1 MTTGT
6 RRLLRRK
13 TGWACTSHSHVT
25 PAARAHCAHP
35 SLEQTQPREQPP
47 AVCLRC
53 LLLLEHRGENST
65 ASCKAHGPPGA
76 HAASVTCSC
85 SPGVQPPRVIPIQEP
100 SVPPGDLRSVP
111 SLLLVLTGT
120 LQAPI
125 SKASFTIPEG
135 RASRGHRACFQAGE
149 HSCISAHFLS
159 GLRPP
164 SHLPCLAQTPEHGL
178 HEAPPARSPLPW
190 RERSFPRGGLVVVV
204 YVVHP
209 AVRQL
214 PLLPPGK
221 ESQDSR

>member
-1 MTTGT
+1 M
-6 RRLLRRK
+6 
-13 TGWACTSHSHVT
+13 
-25 PAARAHCAHP
+25 PALPA
-35 SLEQTQPREQPP
+35 PP
-47 AVCLRC
+47 GAQ
-53 LLLLEHRGENST
+53 RGENST

-100 SVPPGDLRSVP
+100 SISPGDSRSVP
-111 SLLLVLTGT
+111 SLLLDLTGT

-149 HSCISAHFLS
+149 HSCLSARFLS

-178 HEAPPARSPLPW
+178 HEAPPARSPLPR